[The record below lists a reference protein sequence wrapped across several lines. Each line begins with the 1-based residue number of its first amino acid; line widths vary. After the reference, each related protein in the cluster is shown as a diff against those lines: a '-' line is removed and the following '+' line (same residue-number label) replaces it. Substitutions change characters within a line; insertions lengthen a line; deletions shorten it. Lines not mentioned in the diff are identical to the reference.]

1 MILSDEKRT
10 SRKQTES
17 IAPPVERGPQ
27 ESKLTIAEMYDVYCK
42 RQAGMSRGKLAAYYD
57 VSETATKKYE
67 RRIEKEIKEKGLDKL
82 RAEINEVVAAEE
94 KIRDEK
100 SVLKTSMDEFGKK
113 ARSILWSQEQ
123 GKDRP
128 TYDLWQSLV
137 RKMVD
142 GGLSKP
148 QAVVQASKGF
158 LCLSEL
164 FIEYDTSRSDPD
176 PGYCP
181 VKTNGNVSKAEIACE
196 DKEQTHRENLTWAI
210 EAAGKFLRTGKA
222 PSAAPNNAAYFLF
235 QQACDEPKD
244 FLSRFTQV
252 DMKAGDTGEEAALM
266 MRTSDRS
273 IKEIDEMLDTLE
285 KKKERD

>member
-17 IAPPVERGPQ
+17 LAPAVVRKSY
-27 ESKLTIAEMYDVYCK
+27 ESKLTLAERYDVYSK
-42 RQAGMSRGKLAAYYD
+42 RKAGMSYGKLAAYYD
-57 VSETATKKYE
+57 VSEGAIYRYQKKIEE
-67 RRIEKEIKEKGLDKL
+67 RIKKEGLDKL
-82 RAEINEVVAAEE
+82 RAEIDAASAEAD
-94 KIRDEK
+94 KIRNEK
-100 SVLKTSMDEFGKK
+100 SILKTNMDEFAKK
-113 ARSILWSQEQ
+113 ARSILWGQEG

-137 RKMVD
+137 KKMV
-142 GGLSKP
+142 GAGLSKT

-176 PGYCP
+176 PSYCP
-181 VKTNGNVSKAEIACE
+181 VKTNGKIEKAEIACE
-196 DKEQTHRENLTWAI
+196 EKEQTHRENLTWAI
-210 EAAGKFLRTGKA
+210 EAAGKFLRTQRA
-222 PSAAPNNAAYFLF
+222 PKAAPNNAAYFLF
-235 QQACDEPKD
+235 RQACDDPKD

-266 MRTSDRS
+266 MRTGNRS
-273 IKEIDEMLDTLE
+273 IKEINDMLETLT
-285 KKKERD
+285 KKERE